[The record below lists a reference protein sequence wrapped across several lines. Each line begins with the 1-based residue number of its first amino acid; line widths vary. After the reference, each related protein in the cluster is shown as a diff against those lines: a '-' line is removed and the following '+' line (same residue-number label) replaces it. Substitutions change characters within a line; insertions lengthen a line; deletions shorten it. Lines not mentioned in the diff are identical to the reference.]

1 MAIEYRGF
9 QINVDTKADATD
21 TQWLCRA
28 DINGVADEV
37 RNVALPVVE
46 LEFPKLKIDVLMVV
60 SMVEH
65 KARQSVDDWYAAHP
79 TAA

>member
-28 DINGVADEV
+28 DINGVEGEV
-37 RNVALPVVE
+37 RDVTLPAVE

-65 KARQSVDDWYAAHP
+65 KARQLIDDWHTAHP
-79 TAA
+79 AAA